1 MKVITKPQK
10 EKSILAPT
18 RKKTSKKQIAKGMV
32 SKAECCVNHL
42 CGCK

>member
-1 MKVITKPQK
+1 MKVITKPKK
-10 EKSILAPT
+10 ERSILAPA
-18 RKKTSKKQIAKGMV
+18 RKKTSKREIVKGIV